1 MAKELRIKIP
11 EGEVSIPFSAA
22 GDLEES
28 LKDLGEI
35 LGVVKRRLSG
45 IVTSEVQAK
54 PGLGGIYTPGANGI
68 PVLLRFPKAKI
79 EAIGLAVF
87 LSEPKGLTGPELDR
101 VSHVKNTLR
110 GFVNNALYKKYFEKK
125 DGYVHLSHDGGRWVT
140 EKVLPSLSGTSGV

>member
-22 GDLEES
+22 SDLEES
-28 LKDLGEI
+28 LMGLGEI
-35 LGVVKRRLSG
+35 LKVVERRVSGVIR
-45 IVTSEVQAK
+45 SEAQAK
-54 PGLGGIYTPGANGI
+54 PGLGEIYAAGTDGI
-68 PVLLRFPKAKI
+68 PVLLKFPKSKI

-87 LSEPKGLTGPELDR
+87 LSEPKGLTRAELDR

-110 GFVNNALYKKYFEKK
+110 GFVNNALYKKYFDKK

-140 EKVLPSLSGTSGV
+140 EKVLPNLLGAGGA